1 MPEYYNPWS
10 HTIELTGPNG
20 DRIRIKGKTS
30 KTLDEYFDR
39 YVDRGH
45 IEKIGQK
52 TVVVPLVQSVS
63 NIKITTPLNRVNI
76 SDKHRS
82 DVKQQSNNVTI
93 RKSTRLSQ
101 PKAIQE
107 QSPVSQARKIIT
119 EAIPAPQVQQSTK
132 IVPTAKGLTK
142 SPAVAP
148 AGRNLHARQQN
159 TREHLSRNKVVGKQL
174 NGDALAIYNSNSA
187 SIPYRI
193 SNGIA
198 ICVLSYNR
206 SESLRRLIES
216 IRRTVDLDQV
226 VLFISDDA
234 STDAKTIT
242 LLNDLSND
250 SKIVVIKNEK
260 NIGIAGNTNRLL
272 RCAQRFEHIFLVND
286 DVQFLTPGW
295 DQFYI
300 NKAKQSGI
308 HHACFRQPGVYGA
321 KHTDHQ
327 IINIH
332 GVDIESVSSKPHGA
346 MLYLSNKALKTCG
359 YFNEE
364 YKKYGMEHV
373 DWSLKPA
380 EFGLQPAGF
389 FDFSGSQNY
398 VLIHPENSSVPDR
411 GEWYRKNKDLFTVRK
426 EKYYAEPTNESVVN
440 KVTYLVPCRDHE
452 RIESIRTV
460 LNGII
465 GQSFPEIEIIL
476 IEQDI
481 SNKINIDS
489 IPPVNYIFVGDTNR
503 GLFNKSKAFNK
514 GAFKSTSEYLILH
527 DADML
532 SRVDYTKTIFDLLQS
547 HEAIHICGKVLYMD
561 VNTTNATNHNNKI
574 PQSPI
579 FERMI
584 GYFEGGSLAIRKSSY
599 WNIGAFNEDYWGYG
613 CFLPGNKVITNR
625 GLINIEDVRKSDEL
639 LTHQGN
645 YKKQIAR
652 IRNYN
657 GPVLD
662 IFIPGRLPI
671 KGVTPNHPFL
681 VHDVNNEYVWR
692 EARYLK
698 NGDLLAQTDILPD
711 LSPTIR
717 FQDIINSDKSHN
729 KFDIDSNINNLS
741 YIIGLYLSE
750 GVIQEPNRLRTT
762 YLFLH
767 QAELFLAENVRNI
780 INRLNPN
787 ISVNYEYVKKN
798 CRHVVISNSFLTKL
812 IYSVCGKHR
821 SVHKIISPEFWS
833 LLTNEALSNL
843 LGGLF
848 DGDAGHQFNSEK
860 RLVYHTSSINL
871 AFSVSGMMRKLGIAH
886 SFGKRKGGNFENS
899 QKYSYDL
906 TVNREF
912 EHLINSLYNKP
923 EYYGSNSTGKSQ
935 FGAIYDIR
943 EYQYDGLVYNFE
955 VEDDHSYYVHGV
967 SVHNCEDCDFYA
979 RAKSLTTWLSNEDF
993 DLVHLWH
1000 SRVPNWDDHH
1010 NENKKLEAKLS
1021 LLPIEKRIEL
1031 QQKQIREI
1039 GYIS

>member
-1 MPEYYNPWS
+1 MPEYYNPWP
-10 HTIELTGPNG
+10 HTVELTGPHG
-20 DRIRIKGKTS
+20 DRVRIKGKTS

-52 TVVVPLVQSVS
+52 TVAVPTVQSAPS
-63 NIKITTPLNRVNI
+63 IKITTPVNRVNVRK
-76 SDKHRS
+76 KHGL
-82 DVKQQSNNVTI
+82 DVKQQSDNVTI

-107 QSPVSQARKIIT
+107 PPQPAPQARKIVT
-119 EAIPAPQVQQSTK
+119 EAIPTPQAQQSTQ
-132 IVPTAKGLTK
+132 IVPTSKGLTK
-142 SPAVAP
+142 APAVAP
-148 AGRNLHARQQN
+148 SGRNLHIRQPN
-159 TREHLSRNKVVGKQL
+159 TRTHLHRNKVVGKQL
-174 NGDALAIYNSNSA
+174 NGDALVVYNNNSA
-187 SIPYRI
+187 SLPYRI
-193 SNGIA
+193 SNGVA

-242 LLNDLSND
+242 LLNELSND

-260 NIGIAGNTNRLL
+260 NVGIAGNTNRLL

-286 DVQFLTPGW
+286 DVQFLMPGW

-321 KHTDHQ
+321 KHADHQ

-332 GVDIESVSSKPHGA
+332 GVDIESASSKPHGA

-380 EFGLQPAGF
+380 EFGLQPVGF

-398 VLIHPENSSVPDR
+398 VLIHPESSSVPDR
-411 GEWYRKNKDLFTVRK
+411 GEWYKKNKDLFAARK
-426 EKYYAEPTNESVVN
+426 EKYYAEPTNESVVQ

-460 LNGII
+460 LNGVI

-476 IEQDI
+476 IEQDV
-481 SNKINIDS
+481 SKKINTDS
-489 IPPVNYIFVGDTNR
+489 IPPVNYLFVGDTNR

-584 GYFEGGSLAIRKSSY
+584 GYFEGGSLAIRKSSF

-613 CFLPGNKVITNR
+613 C
-625 GLINIEDVRKSDEL
+625 
-639 LTHQGN
+639 
-645 YKKQIAR
+645 
-652 IRNYN
+652 
-657 GPVLD
+657 
-662 IFIPGRLPI
+662 
-671 KGVTPNHPFL
+671 
-681 VHDVNNEYVWR
+681 
-692 EARYLK
+692 
-698 NGDLLAQTDILPD
+698 
-711 LSPTIR
+711 
-717 FQDIINSDKSHN
+717 
-729 KFDIDSNINNLS
+729 
-741 YIIGLYLSE
+741 
-750 GVIQEPNRLRTT
+750 
-762 YLFLH
+762 
-767 QAELFLAENVRNI
+767 
-780 INRLNPN
+780 
-787 ISVNYEYVKKN
+787 
-798 CRHVVISNSFLTKL
+798 
-812 IYSVCGKHR
+812 
-821 SVHKIISPEFWS
+821 
-833 LLTNEALSNL
+833 
-843 LGGLF
+843 
-848 DGDAGHQFNSEK
+848 
-860 RLVYHTSSINL
+860 
-871 AFSVSGMMRKLGIAH
+871 
-886 SFGKRKGGNFENS
+886 
-899 QKYSYDL
+899 
-906 TVNREF
+906 
-912 EHLINSLYNKP
+912 
-923 EYYGSNSTGKSQ
+923 
-935 FGAIYDIR
+935 
-943 EYQYDGLVYNFE
+943 
-955 VEDDHSYYVHGV
+955 
-967 SVHNCEDCDFYA
+967 EDCDFYS

-1000 SRVPNWDDHH
+1000 SRVSNWDDHH
-1010 NENKKLEAKLS
+1010 NENKKLEARLS